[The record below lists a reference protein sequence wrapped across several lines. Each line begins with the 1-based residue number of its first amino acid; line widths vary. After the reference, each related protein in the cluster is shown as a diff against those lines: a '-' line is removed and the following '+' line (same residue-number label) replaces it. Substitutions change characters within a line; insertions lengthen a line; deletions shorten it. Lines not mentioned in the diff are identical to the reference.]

1 MMMFLRYAT
10 RRSGGFAFWLLPML
24 ILSGCGG
31 GGGSAAIAPTTDGVV
46 YDNLEDLKQ
55 RLGEVAKNGDG
66 GSSLMG
72 LSESAEKLRAT
83 DPKKADIVA
92 KGVAQ
97 LDSAGTPAQ
106 RKAIAAKLLKD
117 L

>member
-1 MMMFLRYAT
+1 MMFDRHAI
-10 RRSGGFAFWLLPML
+10 RRSRFVLGLLAAAL
-24 ILSGCGG
+24 LSGCGG
-31 GGGSAAIAPTTDGVV
+31 GGTAASAPTTDGVV

-72 LSESAEKLRAT
+72 LSESVEKIRAT
-83 DPKKADIVA
+83 DPKKAEILA

-106 RKAIAAKLLKD
+106 RKTIAAKLLKD